1 MFFFFLI
8 QQAIRNI
15 FDNLI
20 DEKPTISS
28 NRRNSMS
35 IFEEVNRA
43 NPVPVI
49 EQKTDTIIKTLSIL
63 LYVLIHDL
71 KADTP
76 LCRYFNKS
84 IVKSET

>member
-1 MFFFFLI
+1 MFFLQR
-8 QQAIRNI
+8 QQTIKNI

-20 DEKPTISS
+20 DAKPTISL

-43 NPVPVI
+43 NPLPVI

-84 IVKSET
+84 IFKSET